1 MRIYCTLLL
10 SIVFLSFGNRASAQT
25 WIPVGND
32 TKGEAVL
39 MKVLQDDASS
49 YQIEITINGLND
61 QLIEKNQER
70 YHRLSLGKGG
80 ILLESGEP
88 TLPTLSRLIALP
100 TGTKAVSSVVEEE
113 WKDIEMGTIYPG
125 QIPPRDFKKKE
136 SFYMDK
142 NAYSK
147 PFIPKL
153 VRQSEEQTWRGI
165 RNVVIS
171 VCPFK
176 YYPNENRLSILKK
189 FVLHVNFEHSD
200 SLTDV
205 AASYEV
211 NDGYGLFDNTVYSL
225 PYRTQNTSSN
235 NKYLIICKDAEIM
248 NSQSM
253 KEFRMWKALKGFN
266 TQLVLLNSILSS
278 PPTFSQDDVKAY
290 IRNHV
295 NSGGFVLFVGDNSK
309 IPMSVVPSFYYYSG
323 TIRGDYWY
331 GYGTGTNDWEAD
343 IAIGRFSVSNLNEF
357 SRIARRTIKYE
368 STSPITNNTLLVAHK
383 ESPDDYLGY
392 QFWCEIIRN
401 AYYTEPMSFVT
412 AYGANGATNAN
423 VISYL
428 NTGVPIACYIGYGY
442 ANYWGGIGGTPEEPD
457 SGWNMSGE
465 SFYGSEASNLNDSA
479 CAVIFS
485 NCPKTANLEVNNNM
499 LEAFTRGQKGAT
511 AFAGFTTNGNGFDDF
526 NLYYSAYI
534 FFCLLNDGEYL
545 LGNLT
550 NSANIDKI
558 NEMGGADLS
567 KDHSL
572 SFVCGGDP
580 ALELWTGTPQT
591 FGDVNL
597 NEDNSNVT
605 ITTQYYGDYKVS
617 VAGENGDL
625 LGTYNV
631 VSGNTCTFPRPSVNC
646 YIGITKHNYIP
657 KILKYDVT
665 TDAVQNEEITMDSYY
680 HYTPIGFGD
689 GVSLDIPDGPVIV
702 KNGTKLVI
710 KNGTGGVRFVE
721 GFECEEGAIL
731 EVK

>member
-1 MRIYCTLLL
+1 
-10 SIVFLSFGNRASAQT
+10 
-25 WIPVGND
+25 
-32 TKGEAVL
+32 
-39 MKVLQDDASS
+39 
-49 YQIEITINGLND
+49 
-61 QLIEKNQER
+61 
-70 YHRLSLGKGG
+70 
-80 ILLESGEP
+80 
-88 TLPTLSRLIALP
+88 
-100 TGTKAVSSVVEEE
+100 
-113 WKDIEMGTIYPG
+113 
-125 QIPPRDFKKKE
+125 
-136 SFYMDK
+136 
-142 NAYSK
+142 
-147 PFIPKL
+147 
-153 VRQSEEQTWRGI
+153 
-165 RNVVIS
+165 
-171 VCPFK
+171 
-176 YYPNENRLSILKK
+176 
-189 FVLHVNFEHSD
+189 
-200 SLTDV
+200 
-205 AASYEV
+205 
-211 NDGYGLFDNTVYSL
+211 
-225 PYRTQNTSSN
+225 
-235 NKYLIICKDAEIM
+235 
-248 NSQSM
+248 
-253 KEFRMWKALKGFN
+253 
-266 TQLVLLNSILSS
+266 
-278 PPTFSQDDVKAY
+278 
-290 IRNHV
+290 
-295 NSGGFVLFVGDNSK
+295 
-309 IPMSVVPSFYYYSG
+309 
-323 TIRGDYWY
+323 
-331 GYGTGTNDWEAD
+331 
-343 IAIGRFSVSNLNEF
+343 
-357 SRIARRTIKYE
+357 
-368 STSPITNNTLLVAHK
+368 
-383 ESPDDYLGY
+383 
-392 QFWCEIIRN
+392 
-401 AYYTEPMSFVT
+401 
-412 AYGANGATNAN
+412 
-423 VISYL
+423 
-428 NTGVPIACYIGYGY
+428 
-442 ANYWGGIGGTPEEPD
+442 
-457 SGWNMSGE
+457 
-465 SFYGSEASNLNDSA
+465 
-479 CAVIFS
+479 
-485 NCPKTANLEVNNNM
+485 M